1 MVKAPR
7 PGRVK
12 TRLGHDIGMDGA
24 ARWYRH
30 QVAALLR
37 HVRDPRWEVVL
48 ATDPPR
54 DRLHRRWPTGLRQ
67 VPQGGGDLGAR
78 MSRALRAGHGPVCL
92 IGSDIPGVRR
102 AHIAEAFALLRQRDA
117 VLGPAPDGGFW
128 LIGLARPHQAP
139 APLFRGARWSTEHAL
154 ADTLPTL
161 APLSYALAATLA
173 DVDRARDLTSA
184 SEAPCIAR

>member
-12 TRLGHDIGMDGA
+12 TRLGRDIGMDAA

-30 QVAALLR
+30 RVAALLR

-48 ATDPPR
+48 ATDPPH
-54 DRLHRRWPTGLRQ
+54 DRLHRRWPADVPR

-78 MSRALRAGHGPVCL
+78 MARVLRRARGPVCL

-102 AHIAEAFALLRQRDA
+102 THIAEAFALLRQRDT
-117 VLGPAPDGGFW
+117 VFGPAPDGGFW

-139 APLFRGARWSTEHAL
+139 SRFFTGVRWSTEHTLSDA
-154 ADTLPTL
+154 LPTC
-161 APLSYALAATLA
+161 APLSHAFAATLA
-173 DVDRARDLTSA
+173 DVDRVDDLTFVPR
-184 SEAPCIAR
+184 APHAVR